1 MEELLQEANKEILEL
16 KKVISDYEDIVTE
29 KEVEINELKSTLEG
43 VRELSEQI
51 QRII

>member
-16 KKVISDYEDIVTE
+16 KKIISDYEDIVTE
-29 KEVEINELKSTLEG
+29 KNGEIEELKSVLEG
-43 VRELSEQI
+43 VRELTEQI